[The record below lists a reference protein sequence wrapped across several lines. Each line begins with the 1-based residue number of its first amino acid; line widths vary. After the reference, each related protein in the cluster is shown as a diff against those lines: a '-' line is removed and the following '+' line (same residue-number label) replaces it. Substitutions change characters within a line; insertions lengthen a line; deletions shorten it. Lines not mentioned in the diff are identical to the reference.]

1 MHVYHQKPEFPHQKP
16 EFPIKNLKFP
26 IKNPE
31 FPIKKRTNHGQN
43 DENDCQNRKR
53 ENAIERIL
61 PRFVEIQRISVGFY

>member
-1 MHVYHQKPEFPHQKP
+1 MFTIKNPN
-16 EFPIKNLKFP
+16 FPIKNPNFLS
-26 IKNPE
+26 KNPE

-61 PRFVEIQRISVGFY
+61 PRFVEIPRISVGFY

>member
-1 MHVYHQKPEFPHQKP
+1 MFTIKNPN
-16 EFPIKNLKFP
+16 FPIKNPNFLS
-26 IKNPE
+26 KNPE